1 LVAQQG
7 GAGGLVAHLLGRA
20 AHVDIDDLGPVVTV
34 PAGGIGHHL
43 GITTGDLHRAGA
55 GFAAVVQTLAGLA
68 AVPQACVAGD
78 HLGDD
83 QPGTKLPAHAAERT
97 IRNAGH
103 GARIARL
110 VTWWGPIL
118 ITAGLSLYSAVNGAC
133 PRTAGMFGL
142 GQKK

>member
-1 LVAQQG
+1 
-7 GAGGLVAHLLGRA
+7 HLLGRA

-103 GARIARL
+103 GGQDCAAGNL
-110 VTWWGPIL
+110 VGSDLDHSWPIP
-118 ITAGLSLYSAVNGAC
+118 V
-133 PRTAGMFGL
+133 
-142 GQKK
+142 